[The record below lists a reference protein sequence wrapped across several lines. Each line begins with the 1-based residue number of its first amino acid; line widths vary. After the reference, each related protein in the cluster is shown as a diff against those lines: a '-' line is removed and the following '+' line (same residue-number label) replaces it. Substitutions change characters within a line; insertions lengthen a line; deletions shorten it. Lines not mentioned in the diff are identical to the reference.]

1 MSVNNNNRRELYRC
15 EPAPVWAP
23 ILSVLHQGQRIAAD
37 RVIDVN
43 LRGVRVSFATTR
55 LATLPV
61 GEVITASIQAPGL
74 DGCADLGGRV
84 VFSETRGAEL
94 VVAIAF
100 DAAPDL
106 GDRVTADFF
115 SVFNRRNA
123 RRQSPA
129 PGADNVSALV
139 LNAAGE
145 PDGVIDLKLRDHS
158 DSSVGFVVDED
169 TDAFLR
175 EGAAVALPT
184 PDGPHTV
191 RPAVVRRREAQ
202 DDSVYYGCSFDD
214 PAPAGA

>member
-1 MSVNNNNRRELYRC
+1 M
-15 EPAPVWAP
+15 
-23 ILSVLHQGQRIAAD
+23 IAATHETAPA
-37 RVIDVN
+37 VET
-43 LRGVRVSFATTR
+43 AR
-55 LATLPV
+55 L
-61 GEVITASIQAPGL
+61 
-74 DGCADLGGRV
+74 
-84 VFSETRGAEL
+84 
-94 VVAIAF
+94 
-100 DAAPDL
+100 
-106 GDRVTADFF
+106 
-115 SVFNRRNA
+115 NRRNA

-214 PAPAGA
+214 GLPAS